1 MPHEFLT
8 VHELADLL
16 RIKERKVYDLA
27 ASGLI
32 PCNRAT
38 GKLLFPESEIRAWI
52 TSNQTGVKAS
62 RPAVFLG
69 SHDPL
74 LEWALRQSQCGLA
87 TFFDGSA
94 NGLERFAREEG
105 IATGLH
111 IPDAMGWNV
120 GSVEEA
126 IGHANAVLIRWA
138 RRARGIVT
146 KPEVADGVHDLS
158 GLAGMKVAKRQP
170 ASGTA
175 VLFDRLMRE
184 ENVPFEQVGPYHSEE
199 DAVLAVLDREA
210 DAAFGLASVA
220 SQYGLSF
227 GPLVEEEFD
236 LLVDRAAYFTPP
248 FQAFLAFCSSEEFA
262 ARAEGLSG
270 YSVDG
275 LGEVRWNA

>member
-52 TSNQTGVKAS
+52 TSNQTGAKAS

-94 NGLERFAREEG
+94 NGLERFGREEG
-105 IATGLH
+105 IAAGLH
-111 IPDAMGWNV
+111 IPDDAGWNV
-120 GSVEEA
+120 GSVEGA
-126 IGHANAVLIRWA
+126 FAQANAVLIRWA

-146 KPEVADGVHDLS
+146 KSKNKNGADDLS
-158 GLAGMKVAKRQP
+158 AFAGLKVAMRQP

-184 ENVPFEQVGPYHSEE
+184 NNVPVEHVGPYHSEH
-199 DAVLAVLDREA
+199 DAVLAVLDGEA

-220 SQYGLSF
+220 GQYGLAFSS
-227 GPLVEEEFD
+227 LVEEEFD
-236 LLVDRAAYFTPP
+236 LLVDRAAYFAQP
-248 FQAFLAFCSSEEFA
+248 FQKFLAFCRSDAFA
-262 ARAEGLSG
+262 ARAEGQTG
-270 YSVDG
+270 YTVEG